1 MPLLLDALGT
11 VVSAH
16 DSASLTTPDG
26 RSQLKS
32 ELLAAM
38 RKVLG
43 EREVIDIYFTDLV
56 MQ

>member
-1 MPLLLDALGT
+1 M
-11 VVSAH
+11 
-16 DSASLTTPDG
+16 TPPRNSKDG
-26 RSQLKS
+26 RAELKS

-43 EREVIDIYFTDLV
+43 DREVIDVYFTDLV